1 MEKKPHDKKPPTYVW
16 NTGPKTGH
24 FVGGPSESSFKIII
38 LNNNLTYITEQENL
52 CYRCTNK
59 HLII

>member
-24 FVGGPSESSFKIII
+24 FVGGPSERSFKIII
-38 LNNNLTYITEQENL
+38 LNNNLTYITEQ
-52 CYRCTNK
+52 
-59 HLII
+59 